1 MRTLNIGR
9 NATNNVILDDKMVS
23 RQHAQL
29 IILDNGQIVIKDI
42 GSSNGTF
49 VNGNKI
55 TECNLKAGDIVKC
68 GSSFVKWTQYINES
82 PSIAPSIPN
91 YNNPQQSNN
100 LDLSYSDAQNYNEQD
115 FSLSVSLKYLTSKI
129 FNIGDL
135 FKTEWDKT
143 QSILFYSLTP
153 IIFSFIGL
161 MVLYLKTDDNFLIQK
176 SFGYQVI
183 IPIIMAIF
191 YYGIAQFLTIS
202 LLSLKGVNT
211 LINSLLASSILSFLM
226 FSTVFIPALIF
237 LPFAASN
244 GMGMGKIGPTETLL
258 LLLIV
263 LPIVICLLITTV
275 AFVFNYFRA
284 IGVTKG
290 ISLHFTVFAFF
301 INLFLQIVFTY
312 FFMSVAYKNMFDIL
326 KLM

>member
-1 MRTLNIGR
+1 
-9 NATNNVILDDKMVS
+9 
-23 RQHAQL
+23 
-29 IILDNGQIVIKDI
+29 
-42 GSSNGTF
+42 
-49 VNGNKI
+49 
-55 TECNLKAGDIVKC
+55 
-68 GSSFVKWTQYINES
+68 
-82 PSIAPSIPN
+82 
-91 YNNPQQSNN
+91 
-100 LDLSYSDAQNYNEQD
+100 
-115 FSLSVSLKYLTSKI
+115 
-129 FNIGDL
+129 
-135 FKTEWDKT
+135 
-143 QSILFYSLTP
+143 
-153 IIFSFIGL
+153 
-161 MVLYLKTDDNFLIQK
+161 
-176 SFGYQVI
+176 
-183 IPIIMAIF
+183 
-191 YYGIAQFLTIS
+191 
-202 LLSLKGVNT
+202 
-211 LINSLLASSILSFLM
+211 LASSILSFLM